1 MHTLKQTPCTLNCID
16 VDYPLKIRNVYLDLQ
31 DRLRWLANDV
41 DVMQW
46 GFDQE
51 GCIHPKQ
58 IENIQKIIDNIKT
71 TNALLI
77 EHKNIEVK

>member
-1 MHTLKQTPCTLNCID
+1 MSID

-31 DRLRWLANDV
+31 DRLRWLAKDV

-51 GCIHPKQ
+51 GWIHPKQ